1 MSLDCES
8 APRQRTTNAGEAGP
22 CTSASDEQYVLC
34 IADSS
39 NLICKLSSRFYLVSL
54 QAQGIAKLI
63 GIKIL
68 FTAAVSVTEIVI
80 NYLSRRCPV
89 HQHIM
94 TNYFCPETSEQFFF
108 SCAITQSYCQLY
120 LYPLTLACCQKAE
133 PEITAR
139 FFNDGRPAR
148 YNAA

>member
-1 MSLDCES
+1 MS
-8 APRQRTTNAGEAGP
+8 
-22 CTSASDEQYVLC
+22 

-54 QAQGIAKLI
+54 QAQSIAKLI

-80 NYLSRRCPV
+80 NYLRRRCPI

-94 TNYFCPETSEQFFF
+94 TN
-108 SCAITQSYCQLY
+108 
-120 LYPLTLACCQKAE
+120 
-133 PEITAR
+133 
-139 FFNDGRPAR
+139 
-148 YNAA
+148 